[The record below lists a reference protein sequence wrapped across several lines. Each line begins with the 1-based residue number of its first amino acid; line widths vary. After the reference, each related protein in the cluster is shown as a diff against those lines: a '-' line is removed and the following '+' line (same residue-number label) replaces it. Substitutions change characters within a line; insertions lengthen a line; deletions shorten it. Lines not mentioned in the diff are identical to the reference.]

1 MKIDAKCKEGFIGA
15 IDRIHN
21 INDGFKKP
29 IVISPEG
36 IIVSI
41 RSRFINS

>member
-1 MKIDAKCKEGFIGA
+1 MEGFIET
-15 IDRIHN
+15 IYRKHN
-21 INDGFKKP
+21 INHGLKKP

-41 RSRFINS
+41 